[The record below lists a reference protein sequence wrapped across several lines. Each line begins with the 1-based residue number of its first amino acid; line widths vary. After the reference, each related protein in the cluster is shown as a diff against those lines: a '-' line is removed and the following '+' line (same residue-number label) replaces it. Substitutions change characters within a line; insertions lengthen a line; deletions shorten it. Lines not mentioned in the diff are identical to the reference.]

1 MITALVKQEAFDHWS
16 CDKETVAK
24 TIYEKWKE
32 VSSFAVSQQ
41 YILSG
46 MLMEDIEY
54 LLDYLSD
61 RGVSTVYDISLKGTR
76 FPKEAIQSSTYH
88 LKLIIGMEYNDNIES
103 LIQFL

>member
-1 MITALVKQEAFDHWS
+1 MITELVRQEAFDHWS

-24 TIYEKWKE
+24 TIYDKWKE
-32 VSSFAVSQQ
+32 VSHIALSQR

-46 MLMEDIEY
+46 MLLEDIEY
-54 LLDYLSD
+54 LIDYLSE
-61 RGVSTVYDISLKGTR
+61 RGVSSVYDISLKGTK

-88 LKLIIGMEYNDNIES
+88 LKLIIGMEYNENIES